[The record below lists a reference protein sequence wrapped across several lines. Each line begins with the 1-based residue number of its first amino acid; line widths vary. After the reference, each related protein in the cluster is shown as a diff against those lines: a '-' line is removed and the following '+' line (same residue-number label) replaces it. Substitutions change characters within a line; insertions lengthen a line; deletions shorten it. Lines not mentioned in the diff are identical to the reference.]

1 MDNGCP
7 WEARTFDAAS
17 DSGYV
22 GWPVDGRRN
31 GIWVDEWSSMD
42 VADSDD
48 WDEQARTPVAFEPW
62 IHISPSTEHFYPT
75 CDW

>member
-22 GWPVDGRRN
+22 GWTAAGTVFG
-31 GIWVDEWSSMD
+31 WTSMD

-48 WDEQARTPVAFEPW
+48 WDEQARTPVAFKPW